1 MIFCERFPLTD
12 GTGDG
17 RLIPMH
23 LWRKRVGTRW
33 WRLRCENL
41 AERFRGSLAVI
52 ERPGTERVTLE
63 ICCETKH
70 DARVLVREF
79 GGRIER
85 LRRDWLQHFTR
96 RARAKPLRIGSRL
109 VILSA
114 PEKGAVSARG
124 STHARSVVI
133 PAEAAFGTGEHATT
147 AMCLRLLEHVTR
159 HLPPGWTMLDA
170 GTGSGILAIAGSYF
184 GAEDECWRSTTIP
197 SPARRPNGMRAST
210 ASATSSSRP
219 AIS

>member
-1 MIFCERFPLTD
+1 MIFCERFPLTA

-41 AERFRGSLAVI
+41 TERFRGSLAVI

-79 GGRIER
+79 GGSIER

-96 RARAKPLRIGSRL
+96 RARAEPLRIGSRL

-114 PEKGAVSARG
+114 PSCASKTAKEKVTALAGRVFIHDGQPICTIRRPFELARARRRASMTSAARFAAYRHHALGAG
-124 STHARSVVI
+124 I
-133 PAEAAFGTGEHATT
+133 
-147 AMCLRLLEHVTR
+147 
-159 HLPPGWTMLDA
+159 PGW
-170 GTGSGILAIAGSYF
+170 GNHGSG
-184 GAEDECWRSTTIP
+184 
-197 SPARRPNGMRAST
+197 RASLH
-210 ASATSSSRP
+210 
-219 AIS
+219 